1 MKTTLSFGLI
11 AAAAST
17 LFACSSDG
25 TTERPTGS
33 AGASVGQGGGA
44 PVGNAGT
51 GGTGAG
57 TGGTSGGAGT
67 AGTGNTGPVTGRR
80 GAPLVI
86 DADAN
91 VVDSAGASGIN
102 GAAINI
108 SSPMNP
114 QVTYTHPAGSFCI
127 KGATAVVT
135 GADYTNY
142 WGTEID
148 MDLNRGNN
156 PDAVGGA
163 DAGADAGDA
172 GPVLGTKALPWD
184 PKAGNV
190 VGISFKLVGNNP
202 AAADGQAGVPAAVRF
217 KTAPTGGNTSTD
229 NFCNTL
235 VPINGGTQ
243 DILFSQLT
251 RDCWTPGGPG
261 VLDMPYPAGFTGEL
275 QNIGWQVN
283 ASEVIAYQFDFCVT
297 DVAPIFAN

>member
-1 MKTTLSFGLI
+1 MKTTLSLGLI
-11 AAAAST
+11 VAAAST
-17 LFACSSDG
+17 LFACSDEG
-25 TTERPTGS
+25 TGDRTTGT
-33 AGASVGQGGGA
+33 GGTQT
-44 PVGNAGT
+44 GNAGT

-57 TGGTSGGAGT
+57 TAGTGAGT
-67 AGTGNTGPVTGRR
+67 AGTGTGGAAGTGTGPATGRR
-80 GAPLVI
+80 GAPLVT
-86 DADAN
+86 DADGN

-102 GAAINI
+102 GAAINV

-114 QVTYTHPAGSFCI
+114 AVTFTHPVGSFCI
-127 KGATAVVT
+127 AGSTAIVT
-135 GADYTNY
+135 GTPPDYTNL

-156 PDAVGGA
+156 PDAVA

-172 GPVLGTKALPWD
+172 GALLTTALPWD
-184 PKAGNV
+184 PKDGNV
-190 VGISFKLVGNNP
+190 IGISFKLVGNNP
-202 AAADGQAGVPAAVRF
+202 AAIGGQAGVPAAVRF

-235 VPINGGTQ
+235 VPTNGGTH

-275 QNIGWQVN
+275 QNVGWQVN
-283 ASEVIAYQFDFCVT
+283 ASEMIAYQFDFCVT
-297 DVAPIFAN
+297 EIAPIFAN